1 MPADGRT
8 DGLGRAN
15 PSLYDQCIKHFR
27 CKRKRGFW
35 FGRWLRA
42 PSVPE
47 DIGVVVVTR
56 GAQGEALLPRQCSKH
71 TQAGGGGKR
80 GRSGAN
86 ARTHEHQC
94 APPPPRPHERQTVG
108 GLFRDGPS
116 LRNRGGSGCPQAGT
130 AGSVAQNPLG
140 CVGHTDT
147 HAQDAPP
154 TPLPGFA
161 LGFSVHSCVTCASL
175 HFRHVISFL

>member
-1 MPADGRT
+1 MFQRTDRRT
-8 DGLGRAN
+8 DGLGLAN
-15 PSLYDQCIKHFR
+15 PSLYGRCIKHFR
-27 CKRKRGFW
+27 CNRKRGFW

-86 ARTHEHQC
+86 ARTHEHQW
-94 APPPPRPHERQTVG
+94 APPPGTPPPRTPPPHPHERQTVG

-147 HAQDAPP
+147 HAHDAPP

-161 LGFSVHSCVTCASL
+161 L
-175 HFRHVISFL
+175 